1 MNPMQNAGPPRRRIQ
16 TMLGLTLAALAVAAC
31 AGLTA
36 VAVAA
41 PPAGTTI
48 GNQATATY
56 TDAASNSYT
65 VTSNPVTTIVQQ
77 VAGLTLTANG
87 TRVAA
92 PGGQAVFPHVV
103 TNNGNGTDTFTLSA
117 SNNGGDDFD
126 LTGLVLYV
134 DADGNGVPDNFTPV
148 TTTGPLAAGAT
159 YRFVAVGSVPGTRLA
174 GDVSRITVNAVSVFD
189 GTQTASN
196 TDQVNV
202 TSNAVVNVTKSIS
215 APSGASPSGPYTY
228 TLTYTN
234 SGNATAGSVR
244 LTDLVPAG
252 MTYVAGSARWSST
265 GATVLSDAD
274 SSDTHG
280 AGANTIRWDYN
291 VATPGAVTAIVNQV
305 PPGQSGSVTF
315 AVNVN
320 SGLAPQ
326 VIGNT
331 ARFAYFDG
339 AANVGP
345 LFTNTAPFT
354 VTQST
359 SVTFIGQTLAS
370 AVQGSVVSFTNTLT
384 NTGNGPD
391 VFDISTS
398 GNSFPAGSIVQLFQ
412 SDGVTPLTDSNGNL
426 IPDVGPLAPGASYN
440 VILKVTL
447 PASATGGP
455 FQVQKTA
462 TSATNPAST
471 ATATDVLT
479 TITANSVDVTNNA
492 PLPGAPGAGAGP
504 EVAFVD
510 RQTVIPGNTAR
521 FTLYV
526 NNTSSQTDN
535 YDLAASTVSTFASIT
550 VPPGWT
556 VTFRNN
562 LNAVITNTGP
572 VAGGGNML
580 VYADVAVPAGN
591 GSGNTELYF
600 RARSPVSI
608 SADVIHDQVG
618 VNALRS
624 LTLTPNNTA
633 QVLPGGFVVYTHT
646 LANNGNV
653 TEGNGVGSTVTFASA
668 DNQPSW
674 SSAIYWDTNNS
685 GSFDAGDQP
694 LSTLA
699 SVGGLAPGATVR
711 VFVQVFAP
719 AGATLGTLNTT
730 SITATTTNVGYATP
744 VPSPALAQDASTVIN
759 SQVTIVKRQAIDAAC
774 DGTEDGPFTTLNL
787 TAGAVPNACIRYEI
801 TVTNTGT
808 TPVNSVV
815 INDATPANT
824 TSSNAAAAFAS
835 QGSVLVP
842 ANGTTGAIT
851 ANLGTLAPGA
861 SATIR
866 FSVHIDFP

>member
-1 MNPMQNAGPPRRRIQ
+1 MNASQIAGTIRRRISSP
-16 TMLGLTLAALAVAAC
+16 LGITLAALAVAAA
-31 AGLTA
+31 AGLGA
-36 VAVAA
+36 VAIAA

-56 TDAASNSYT
+56 TDAAANSYT
-65 VTSNPVTTIVQQ
+65 VSSNPVTTVVQQ

-87 TRVAA
+87 SRVAA

-103 TNNGNGTDTFTLSA
+103 TNNGNGTDSFTLSV
-117 SNNGGDDFD
+117 SNIGGDDFD

-148 TTTGPLAAGAT
+148 TTTGPLAAGT
-159 YRFVAVGSVPGTRLA
+159 SYRFVAVGSVPGTRLA
-174 GDVSRITVNAVSVFD
+174 GDVSTITVNAVSAFD
-189 GTQTASN
+189 GGQSAVN
-196 TDQVNV
+196 TDQVTV
-202 TSNAVVNVTKSIS
+202 TANAVVNVTKSIS
-215 APSGASPSGPYTY
+215 APGGASPSGPYTY

-280 AGANTIRWDYN
+280 AGANTIRWDFN
-291 VATPGAVTAIVNQV
+291 VATAGAVTAIVNQV
-305 PPGQSGSVTF
+305 PPGQSGTVTF

-320 SGLAPQ
+320 AGLAPQ

-339 AANVGP
+339 AADVGP

-354 VTQST
+354 VSQSA
-359 SVTFIGQTLAS
+359 SVTFTGQTVPS
-370 AVQGSVVSFTNTLT
+370 ATQGATVAFTNTLT
-384 NTGNGPD
+384 NTGNGSD
-391 VFDISTS
+391 VFDISTG
-398 GNSFPAGSIVQLFQ
+398 GNTFPAGSIVQLFQ

-426 IPDVGPLAPGASYN
+426 TPDVGPLAPGASDL

-455 FQVQKTA
+455 YQVQKTA
-462 TSATNPAST
+462 TSASDPASA

-479 TITANSVDVTNNA
+479 TIAANSVDVTNNA
-492 PLPGAPGAGAGP
+492 PLPAAPGTGAGP

-510 RQTVIPGNTAR
+510 RQTVIPGGTAR

-526 NNTSSQTDN
+526 NNTSAQTDA
-535 YDLAASTVSTFASIT
+535 YDLAASTVGTFVSTTLPA
-550 VPPGWT
+550 GWT
-556 VTFRNN
+556 VTFRNGAN
-562 LNAVITNTGP
+562 VVITSTGP
-572 VAGGGNML
+572 IAGGAGML
-580 VYADVAVPAGN
+580 VYADVGVPAGS

-600 RARSPVSI
+600 RARSPVTTA
-608 SADVIHDQVG
+608 ADVIHDQVG
-618 VNALRS
+618 VNVLRS

-646 LANNGNV
+646 LANNGTAV
-653 TEGNGVGSTVTFASA
+653 EGDGTGSTVTLATA

-674 SSAIYWDTNNS
+674 SSALYWDTNGS
-685 GSFDAGDQP
+685 GTFDAGDQP

-699 SVGGLAPGATVR
+699 GLGGLAPGATLR

-719 AGATLGTLNTT
+719 AGAPLGTLNTT
-730 SITATTTNVGYATP
+730 DITATTVNVGYAGP
-744 VPSPALAQDASTVIN
+744 APAPALAQDATTVIN
-759 SQVTIVKRQAIDAAC
+759 SQVTILKRQALDAAC
-774 DGTEDGPFTTLNL
+774 DGTEDGAFTTLDL
-787 TAGAVPNACIRYEI
+787 TTGAVPGACIRYEI

-808 TPVNSVV
+808 TTVNSVV

-824 TSSNAAAAFAS
+824 TSSNAASAFTS
-835 QGSVLVP
+835 QGTIVVP
-842 ANGTTGAIT
+842 GDGATGAIT
-851 ANLGTLAPGA
+851 ASLGTLLPGA

-866 FSVHIDFP
+866 FSVRIDFP

>member
-1 MNPMQNAGPPRRRIQ
+1 MNASQNAGPIRRRVAPP
-16 TMLGLTLAALAVAAC
+16 LGLTLVALAACVIAVGGGAAL
-31 AGLTA
+31 
-36 VAVAA
+36 AA

-56 TDAASNSYT
+56 TDAAANSYT
-65 VTSNPVTTIVQQ
+65 VTSNPVTTVVQQ
-77 VAGLTLTANG
+77 VAGLTLTASG

-92 PGGQAVFPHVV
+92 PGGQAVFPHVL
-103 TNNGNGTDTFTLSA
+103 TNNGNGPDSFTLSA
-117 SNNGGDDFD
+117 SNVGGDDFD

-148 TTTGPLAAGAT
+148 ITTGPLAAGAT

-174 GDVSRITVNAVSVFD
+174 GDVSLITVNAASVFD
-189 GTQTASN
+189 GAQTAVN
-196 TDQVNV
+196 NDQVNV

-244 LTDLVPAG
+244 LTDLIPAG

-280 AGANTIRWDYN
+280 AGANTIRWDFN

-305 PPGQSGSVTF
+305 PSGQSGSVTF
-315 AVNVN
+315 AVSVN
-320 SGLAPQ
+320 PGLSPQ

-331 ARFAYFDG
+331 ARFAFFDG
-339 AANVGP
+339 AGNVGP
-345 LFTNTAPFT
+345 LFTNTTPFT
-354 VTQST
+354 VNQST
-359 SVTFIGQTLAS
+359 SVTFTGQTVAS
-370 AVQGSVVSFTNTLT
+370 AVQGATVSFTNTLT
-384 NTGNGPD
+384 NTGNGND
-391 VFDISTS
+391 VFDISTG
-398 GNSFPAGSIVQLFQ
+398 GNTFPAGSIVQLFQ

-426 IPDVGPLAPGASYN
+426 MPDVGPLAPGASAL

-447 PASATGGP
+447 PASASGGP
-455 FQVQKTA
+455 YQVQKTA

-479 TITANSVDVTNNA
+479 TITSNTVDVTNNA
-492 PLPGAPGAGAGP
+492 PLPAAPGAGAGP

-521 FTLYV
+521 FTLVV
-526 NNTSSQTDN
+526 NNTSSQADS
-535 YDLAASTVSTFASIT
+535 YDLGASTVNTFAAISL
-550 VPPGWT
+550 PAGWT
-556 VTFRNN
+556 VTFRNGAN
-562 LNAVITNTGP
+562 TVITSTGP
-572 VAGGGNML
+572 IAGGGNML

-600 RARSPVSI
+600 RARSPVS
-608 SADVIHDQVG
+608 ATQDVIHDQVG
-618 VNALRS
+618 VNALRDLS
-624 LTLTPNNTA
+624 LTPNNTA

-653 TEGNGVGSTVTFASA
+653 TEGDGTGSTVTLASA
-668 DNQPSW
+668 DNQASW

-685 GSFDAGDQP
+685 GAFDAGDQP

-699 SVGGLAPGATVR
+699 SLGGLAPGATVR

-719 AGATLGTLNTT
+719 AGAPLGTLNTT
-730 SITATTTNVGYATP
+730 NVTATTVNVGYATP
-744 VPSPALAQDASTVIN
+744 APPPALAQDASTVIN

-787 TAGAVPNACIRYEI
+787 SSGAVPNACIRYEI

-824 TSSNAAAAFAS
+824 TSSNAASATSS
-835 QGSVLVP
+835 QGTIVVP
-842 ANGTTGAIT
+842 GDGATGAIT
-851 ANLGTLAPGA
+851 ANLGTLLPGA

-866 FSVHIDFP
+866 FSVRIDYP